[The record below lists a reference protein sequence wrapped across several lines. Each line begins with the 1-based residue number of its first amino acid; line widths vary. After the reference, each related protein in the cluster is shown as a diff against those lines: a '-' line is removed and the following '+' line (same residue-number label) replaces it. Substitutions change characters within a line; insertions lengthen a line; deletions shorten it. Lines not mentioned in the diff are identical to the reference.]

1 MTQGA
6 QTGAMRPLKGAGGR
20 FKTEGTCID
29 LWPIHV
35 DIWQKPTQYYK
46 AVIFQLK
53 INKIFLASYGI
64 NESRSAS
71 HILYRNKLQ
80 LA

>member
-35 DIWQKPTQYYK
+35 DIWQKPTQYCE
-46 AVIFQLK
+46 AVIS
-53 INKIFLASYGI
+53 I
-64 NESRSAS
+64 
-71 HILYRNKLQ
+71 
-80 LA
+80 